1 MGMPNDLDSLSE
13 QTLQLAVV
21 ARALDERSQQATR
34 TLERAA
40 QDLATAAAQLTGAG
54 ERVGHDA
61 TRVIAQE
68 TSAQTLRAATE
79 AFAGARAAL
88 DAHAGRVRELDVAL
102 HASRNAMA
110 TMQRHWLVLAPA
122 AVIAG
127 CVLAVIGTGAWGAQ
141 ARSDVERNRVEAA
154 TLQAVQ
160 AADLVRCGDA
170 LCARVEH
177 GAAPGGYR
185 RVAPRQGR

>member
-1 MGMPNDLDSLSE
+1 MPDDLDSLSE

-21 ARALDERSQQATR
+21 ARALDDRNQRATR

-40 QDLATAAAQLTGAG
+40 QELATVAAQLTGAG

-61 TRVIAQE
+61 TRVIARE
-68 TSAQTLRAATE
+68 ASAQARRAAIE
-79 AFAGARAAL
+79 ALAEARAAL
-88 DAHAGRVRELDVAL
+88 DAHAGRVRELDAAL
-102 HASRNAMA
+102 HASRIAMA
-110 TMQRHWLVLAPA
+110 TSQRRWLVLAPA

-127 CVLAVIGTGAWGAQ
+127 CVLAFIGTTAWVAQ
-141 ARSDVERNRVEAA
+141 ARRDVERHRVEAA

-177 GAAPGGYR
+177 GPAPDSYR